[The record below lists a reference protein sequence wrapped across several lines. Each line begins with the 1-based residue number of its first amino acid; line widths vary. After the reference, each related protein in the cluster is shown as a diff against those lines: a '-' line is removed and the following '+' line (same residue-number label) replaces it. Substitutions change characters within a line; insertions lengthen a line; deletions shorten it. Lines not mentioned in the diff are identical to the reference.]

1 MLSQDKGHDKVSREM
16 KELYNKVSRGKK
28 ELYEKTENYTF
39 QVATLKVWPP
49 FACAFTTSLTILRP
63 I

>member
-1 MLSQDKGHDKVSREM
+1 M